1 MAESEPLASGSVC
14 WQTHIRGKRNRS
26 QKREGKACR
35 ADGFT
40 NVVQLYKR

>member
-14 WQTHIRGKRNRS
+14 WQAHIKGKGNRS
-26 QKREGKACR
+26 QKRVGKACR
-35 ADGFT
+35 ADGVT